1 MSEQSITALMERG
14 VIPNFVGISNFK
26 DIQCRFIKSARSIM
40 LEYDLVRS
48 EHHWQIT
55 ALELYLYEKNIW
67 PDDTTHG
74 IKFKTNEQLESGN
87 WYVHR
92 SGKLAR
98 KRLGI
103 DITAGSKYP
112 EIHAGLL
119 IGAIGNTDGSGRAVK
134 SILGASSWKYSDTE
148 MEFLKNIIHGKPI
161 ICDAPS
167 LRLELRSAPEKSQL
181 WLGPRKNLPRST
193 SDQFRNCCLRVAT
206 WQTSK
211 DMMQLKEEM
220 CSA

>member
-1 MSEQSITALMERG
+1 LFDAADAGKSGNSEMSEQSITALMERG
-14 VIPNFVGISNFK
+14 VIPNFVGISDFK

-55 ALELYLYEKNIW
+55 ALELYLYEKIVW

-103 DITAGSKYP
+103 DRQALNIRKFMLGS
-112 EIHAGLL
+112 
-119 IGAIGNTDGSGRAVK
+119 
-134 SILGASSWKYSDTE
+134 
-148 MEFLKNIIHGKPI
+148 
-161 ICDAPS
+161 
-167 LRLELRSAPEKSQL
+167 
-181 WLGPRKNLPRST
+181 
-193 SDQFRNCCLRVAT
+193 
-206 WQTSK
+206 
-211 DMMQLKEEM
+211 
-220 CSA
+220 